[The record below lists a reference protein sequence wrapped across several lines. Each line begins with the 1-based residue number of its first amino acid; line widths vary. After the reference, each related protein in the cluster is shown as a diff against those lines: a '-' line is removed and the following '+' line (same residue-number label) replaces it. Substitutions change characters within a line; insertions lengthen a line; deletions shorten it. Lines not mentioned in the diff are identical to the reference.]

1 MKAQEA
7 IHINK
12 HKVPLWAVIVLFLV
26 ALGGGAAGGYALS
39 YQQAQQSV
47 LKTGVPKALAPV
59 ISAYETVTN
68 NYYKQVSTTKLTD
81 GAIKGMLSSLDD
93 PYSVYLQNNDKTN
106 LDDTISASFGGIG
119 ATIQQDHNSLSIAS
133 ILPGTPA
140 KKAGMKVGD
149 VLLKVNGKDV
159 SKKTVTQAVA
169 KIRGKIGTTVAVTVK
184 RGSKQ
189 ATFSMKRK
197 KITVDTVTGKLAPA
211 NKQVGV
217 ITISTFSEPTVK
229 QFKATV
235 KKLRKEGAKSFILDL
250 RQNPGGMMT
259 AALSI
264 SSMFSKN
271 GQTVMQIE
279 DRNGAKEVYK
289 AGKKLDGGFKVTEK
303 TAVLIDG
310 NSASAS
316 EITAAAL
323 HQNSQIPLV
332 GEKSFG
338 KGTVQ
343 NVGEMSSNKELKLTV
358 AKWLTPDGTWI
369 NHKGLTPDV
378 KVAYPAAAKITL
390 INATQLKP
398 GDKGSDVK
406 SLQQMLKALKIGSA
420 TVNGQY
426 DDATQAAVKSFQ
438 EANKLDA
445 SGTADQDTLAA
456 LAQKLSDQLT
466 KDDPMVAAAVKEV
479 MK

>member
-197 KITVDTVTGKLAPA
+197 KITVDTVIGKLAPA

-303 TAVLIDG
+303 TEVLIDG
-310 NSASAS
+310 NSASA
-316 EITAAAL
+316 
-323 HQNSQIPLV
+323 
-332 GEKSFG
+332 
-338 KGTVQ
+338 
-343 NVGEMSSNKELKLTV
+343 
-358 AKWLTPDGTWI
+358 
-369 NHKGLTPDV
+369 
-378 KVAYPAAAKITL
+378 
-390 INATQLKP
+390 
-398 GDKGSDVK
+398 
-406 SLQQMLKALKIGSA
+406 QQQPK
-420 TVNGQY
+420 
-426 DDATQAAVKSFQ
+426 
-438 EANKLDA
+438 
-445 SGTADQDTLAA
+445 
-456 LAQKLSDQLT
+456 
-466 KDDPMVAAAVKEV
+466 
-479 MK
+479 

>member
-119 ATIQQDHNSLSIAS
+119 ATIQQDHNNLSIAS

-159 SKKTVTQAVA
+159 SKETVTQAVA

-184 RGSKQ
+184 RSRPP
-189 ATFSMKRK
+189 S
-197 KITVDTVTGKLAPA
+197 P
-211 NKQVGV
+211 
-217 ITISTFSEPTVK
+217 
-229 QFKATV
+229 
-235 KKLRKEGAKSFILDL
+235 
-250 RQNPGGMMT
+250 
-259 AALSI
+259 
-264 SSMFSKN
+264 
-271 GQTVMQIE
+271 
-279 DRNGAKEVYK
+279 
-289 AGKKLDGGFKVTEK
+289 
-303 TAVLIDG
+303 
-310 NSASAS
+310 
-316 EITAAAL
+316 
-323 HQNSQIPLV
+323 
-332 GEKSFG
+332 
-338 KGTVQ
+338 
-343 NVGEMSSNKELKLTV
+343 
-358 AKWLTPDGTWI
+358 
-369 NHKGLTPDV
+369 
-378 KVAYPAAAKITL
+378 
-390 INATQLKP
+390 
-398 GDKGSDVK
+398 
-406 SLQQMLKALKIGSA
+406 
-420 TVNGQY
+420 
-426 DDATQAAVKSFQ
+426 
-438 EANKLDA
+438 
-445 SGTADQDTLAA
+445 
-456 LAQKLSDQLT
+456 
-466 KDDPMVAAAVKEV
+466 
-479 MK
+479 

>member
-1 MKAQEA
+1 M
-7 IHINK
+7 
-12 HKVPLWAVIVLFLV
+12 WAVIVLFLV
-26 ALGGGAAGGYALS
+26 ALGGGVAGGYALS

-159 SKKTVTQAVA
+159 SKETVTQAVA

-217 ITISTFSEPTVK
+217 ITISTFSVTPCDLKFADVNRDGEITPEDRTMIGNPTPDFTYGLSLGVNYK
-229 QFKATV
+229 NWSLGIDMMGQHGNEIFRTWDNYNFAQFNY
-235 KKLRKEGAKSFILDL
+235 LSQRMDRWHGEGTSNSQPLLNSKH
-250 RQNPGGMMT
+250 
-259 AALSI
+259 SI
-264 SSMFSKN
+264 NNLNSEYY
-271 GQTVMQIE
+271 IE
-279 DRNGAKEVYK
+279 DGSFFRIRNVQLAYSFDK
-289 AGKKLDGGFKVTEK
+289 AL
-303 TAVLIDG
+303 L
-310 NSASAS
+310 
-316 EITAAAL
+316 
-323 HQNSQIPLV
+323 
-332 GEKSFG
+332 
-338 KGTVQ
+338 
-343 NVGEMSSNKELKLTV
+343 
-358 AKWLTPDGTWI
+358 
-369 NHKGLTPDV
+369 
-378 KVAYPAAAKITL
+378 AKIR
-390 INATQLKP
+390 
-398 GDKGSDVK
+398 
-406 SLQQMLKALKIGSA
+406 LQALKVYVNIQNLKTWKHNTGYTPELGGSA
-420 TVNGQY
+420 TTFGV
-426 DDATQAAVKSFQ
+426 DDGSYPVPAVYTFGI
-438 EANKLDA
+438 N
-445 SGTADQDTLAA
+445 
-456 LAQKLSDQLT
+456 LT
-466 KDDPMVAAAVKEV
+466 F
-479 MK
+479 